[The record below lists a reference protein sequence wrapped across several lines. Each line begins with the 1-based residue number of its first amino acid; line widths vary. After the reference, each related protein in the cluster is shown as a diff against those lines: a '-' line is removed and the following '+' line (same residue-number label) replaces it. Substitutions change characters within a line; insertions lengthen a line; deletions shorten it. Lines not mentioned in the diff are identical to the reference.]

1 MTRHRYRVF
10 LHSSIYGTLRSSPP
24 TVEELESLLS
34 QFNTKEIDEK
44 FFEEDV
50 VKVRGGVND
59 LSLGTSPTAAAAPSP
74 LRSPAATATSANP
87 SATTPPPPPPP
98 RAAPAP
104 QHPKYV
110 VAFEYNPS
118 VTEEGMMAIFVGDVL
133 EVSDKSDND
142 WWMASNVSSGK
153 SGWIP
158 AAYVRLQ

>member
-1 MTRHRYRVF
+1 
-10 LHSSIYGTLRSSPP
+10 
-24 TVEELESLLS
+24 VEEIATLLS

-59 LSLGTSPTAAAAPSP
+59 MSLSAAAAAAAAPSP
-74 LRSPAATATSANP
+74 SPTTTTKP
-87 SATTPPPPPPP
+87 SASPVPPPPP
-98 RAAPAP
+98 RAPPAP
-104 QHPKYV
+104 QQPKYV

-133 EVSDKSDND
+133 EVTDKSDND